1 MRDRLL
7 LLIFAAAAIAAA
19 AVLPTPTAGQARGT
33 AQMPDLQG
41 IWQVS
46 DTSLAY
52 NVEPHT
58 ATYGVPA
65 GQGAIADTPNKMIPY
80 LPAAAARRQDN
91 LKNRAALDPINQ
103 CFKPGV
109 PRITYLHFPFQIIQ
123 TPTQVTFVYEYIH
136 NTRNIYLNRKEHLD
150 GLDFWNGDSIGR
162 YEGNTLVVDVA
173 DFNDQT
179 WLDASGNHH
188 SEALKVQ
195 ERYTRTD
202 PNTITYEVTLTD
214 PKVYSR
220 PWKMSMLLYRHREPN
235 FRILEYECHAYAED
249 AERAK

>member
-1 MRDRLL
+1 
-7 LLIFAAAAIAAA
+7 
-19 AVLPTPTAGQARGT
+19 
-33 AQMPDLQG
+33 MPDLQG

-91 LKNRAALDPINQ
+91 FKNRAALDPINQ

-123 TPTQVTFVYEYIH
+123 TPTQV
-136 NTRNIYLNRKEHLD
+136 
-150 GLDFWNGDSIGR
+150 
-162 YEGNTLVVDVA
+162 NTLVVDAA

>member
-1 MRDRLL
+1 MVSLL
-7 LLIFAAAAIAAA
+7 TVSIVVVAAAFGSI
-19 AVLPTPTAGQARGT
+19 LPAPASGQARGT
-33 AQMPDLQG
+33 AQVPDLQG

-58 ATYGVPA
+58 ATYGMPA
-65 GQGAIADTPNKMIPY
+65 GQGAIADTPDKMIPY
-80 LPAAAARRQDN
+80 LPAAAAKRQDN
-91 LKNRAALDPINQ
+91 FKNRATLDPMNK

-109 PRITYLHFPFQIIQ
+109 PRITYLQFPFQIIQ

-195 ERYTRTD
+195 ERFTRTD
-202 PNTITYEVTLTD
+202 SNTITYEVTLTD

-220 PWKMSMLLYRHREPN
+220 AWKMSMLLYRHREPN